1 MPAKLNKKNDKVF
14 VRVYCLDLSPL
25 SFIFSDLLVDQ
36 FIVPALH
43 IFPISLFSRLSLI

>member
-25 SFIFSDLLVDQ
+25 SFIFSADQ